1 MKNRKWRIILSVA
14 DTLLSLG
21 LSPQF
26 YHGLLAGSVT
36 VLYLVRCL
44 NLVPAAFVE
53 VTGIWRTYHVV
64 LGGRSSGLLF
74 YFFWNSQFL
83 NFLFWWWVGWKI
95 DLRVA
100 SRDCGRVWTL
110 AEAIAGFTL
119 SLIVFLEFR
128 TVRHFAVARGSTMM
142 TAGYAVQA
150 ARIGWALALF
160 CYFAF
165 RLRQLW
171 ATDIGHGAGL
181 QGNLRG
187 VSGRV
192 SR

>member
-1 MKNRKWRIILSVA
+1 MKNRKWRLILSVA

-64 LGGRSSGLLF
+64 LGGRDSGFLF

-110 AEAIAGFTL
+110 AEAVAGFAL
-119 SLIVFLEFR
+119 SLVVFFDFR
-128 TVRHFAVARGSTMM
+128 TVRHFAVPGVRMMM
-142 TAGYAVQA
+142 TGEYAVQA

-160 CYFAF
+160 CYSIF

-171 ATDIGHGAGL
+171 TADSGRGVGRP
-181 QGNLRG
+181 GNLRG

>member
-1 MKNRKWRIILSVA
+1 MKARKWRIALSVA

-26 YHGLLAGSVT
+26 YHGLLAGSFT

-64 LGGRSSGLLF
+64 LGGRSGGWLF

-95 DLRVA
+95 DLKVT
-100 SRDCGRVWTL
+100 SRDCGRGWTL
-110 AEAIAGFTL
+110 AEAIVGFTL
-119 SLIVFLEFR
+119 SLMLLVDFR
-128 TVRHFAVARGSTMM
+128 ASRHFAVLGRGM
-142 TAGYAVQA
+142 TGEYVMQA

-160 CYFAF
+160 CYFSF

-171 ATDIGHGAGL
+171 NGDTGRKTGL
-181 QGNLRG
+181 PVNLRG

>member
-1 MKNRKWRIILSVA
+1 MKARKWRIVLSVA

-26 YHGLLAGSVT
+26 YHGLLAVSFT

-44 NLVPAAFVE
+44 NLVPAAFVG

-64 LGGRSSGLLF
+64 LGGRGGGWLF

-83 NFLFWWWVGWKI
+83 NFLFWWWIGWKI

-100 SRDCGRVWTL
+100 SRDCGRAWTL
-110 AEAIAGFTL
+110 AEAIVGFTL
-119 SLIVFLEFR
+119 SLMVLLEFR
-128 TVRHFAVARGSTMM
+128 AVGHFAMPRGRMMM
-142 TAGYAVQA
+142 TGEYAVQA

-165 RLRQLW
+165 RLRRVW
-171 ATDIGHGAGL
+171 GADVGRKTGL
-181 QGNLRG
+181 PGNLRR

-192 SR
+192 SS